1 MSIETRIPLS
11 MAIPENLAKLLE
23 DEIVLGRLAPNT
35 RLTEEEVAARYSVSR
50 SPVREALRLL
60 ERDGLVL
67 RAARRGIWVAPL
79 SLRDFDEIYACRIE
93 LEGLAA
99 AQAAQSL
106 QTEKKL
112 QLAGVL
118 REMRDAQQRG
128 DAQEFFLVDVRGSFM
143 IYDLA
148 DNATLARLLGSLE
161 KQALRYRFYAYER
174 NPLLIQASLDGTSRI
189 FDAIVA
195 GDADEARRQTQ
206 DLIREIWQVMRAA
219 IADSFGDEA

>member
-1 MSIETRIPLS
+1 MSFEPRIPLS
-11 MAIPENLAKLLE
+11 IAIPENLAKILE
-23 DEIVLGRLAPNT
+23 DEIILGRLAPNT

-67 RAARRGIWVAPL
+67 RAARRGIWVSPL
-79 SLRDFDEIYACRIE
+79 SLHDFDEVYACRIE
-93 LEGLAA
+93 LEGLVA
-99 AQAAQSL
+99 AQAALSQR
-106 QTEKKL
+106 TEKKL
-112 QLAGVL
+112 KLAAVL
-118 REMRDAQQRG
+118 RDLRDAQQRG
-128 DAQEFFLVDVRGSFM
+128 DAQEFFLVDVKGSFM

-174 NPLLIQASLDGTSRI
+174 SPQMIQASLDGTARI

-195 GDADEARRQTQ
+195 SDGEAARRHTQ
-206 DLIREIWQVMRAA
+206 DLIREIWQVMRPV
-219 IADSFGDEA
+219 IADRFGDEA

>member
-50 SPVREALRLL
+50 SPVREALRLI

>member
-1 MSIETRIPLS
+1 MSFETRIPLS
-11 MAIPENLAKLLE
+11 IAIPENLAKILE
-23 DEIVLGRLAPNT
+23 EEIILGRLAPNT

-67 RAARRGIWVAPL
+67 RAARRGIWVSPL